1 MANQIFL
8 RLDLPELN
16 LFPVIKL
23 GPNNIL
29 RVVWTVSEGVQVSK
43 LLHEES
49 KSHENQASDISY
61 MSPLKKMLAILLYQL
76 CVPNKKAFLQFM
88 SRGPLNATFWH
99 SLFRSFFTPGTPSL
113 QLPIYFNYDDIWQI
127 HLTRASFLCLINHK
141 MSKKSGIEKT
151 FFDL

>member
-1 MANQIFL
+1 MPLTLANQIFL

-76 CVPNKKAFLQFM
+76 FVPNKKAFLQFLCW
-88 SRGPLNATFWH
+88 RPLDATFGQPN
-99 SLFRSFFTPGTPSL
+99 FGPVFTSGTP
-113 QLPIYFNYDDIWQI
+113 F
-127 HLTRASFLCLINHK
+127 HLTANRALFWCHWAISF
-141 MSKKSGIEKT
+141 
-151 FFDL
+151 D